1 LRGSGGGGGSGA
13 GRLFGIGRS
22 DTADEAFDKMD
33 VDKSGSLDVWELA
46 QALKTAALIGGNRF
60 GTRSRETLTE
70 LASRLVRMYD
80 VDGDGVVDRQ
90 EYQTMVQDMAALRHA
105 RLREEGLEE
114 RGEPGP
120 EERGARDVEVG
131 RRRGWLSFVFGGRG
145 EEASSDDSNTAA
157 PIGDDAAGAR
167 DDEGIWDS
175 VDDGEGSIVL
185 EGLNV
190 DLRRLLFG
198 AIPGVKKVRRF
209 VHEGMRSRSISFLS
223 SS

>member
-1 LRGSGGGGGSGA
+1 
-13 GRLFGIGRS
+13 
-22 DTADEAFDKMD
+22 
-33 VDKSGSLDVWELA
+33 
-46 QALKTAALIGGNRF
+46 
-60 GTRSRETLTE
+60 
-70 LASRLVRMYD
+70 MYD

-105 RLREEGLEE
+105 RLREDW
-114 RGEPGP
+114 P

-145 EEASSDDSNTAA
+145 DEALSDYSKTAA
-157 PIGDDAAGAR
+157 PVGDDAAGAT

-175 VDDGEGSIVL
+175 VDDGEGSIVV

-198 AIPGVKKVRRF
+198 AIPGVKKVRHF
-209 VHEGMRSRSISFLS
+209 VHEGMRSRSISLLS
-223 SS
+223 SSYTRSSSHLMCIVLLDKGTAWGATHFETFHGYVNVLIQQGRYNGVRPTRRRIASTCGPRFE

>member
-1 LRGSGGGGGSGA
+1 
-13 GRLFGIGRS
+13 
-22 DTADEAFDKMD
+22 
-33 VDKSGSLDVWELA
+33 
-46 QALKTAALIGGNRF
+46 
-60 GTRSRETLTE
+60 
-70 LASRLVRMYD
+70 
-80 VDGDGVVDRQ
+80 
-90 EYQTMVQDMAALRHA
+90 MVQDMAALRHA

-145 EEASSDDSNTAA
+145 EEASSDDSKTAA
-157 PIGDDAAGAR
+157 PIGDDAAGAT

-209 VHEGMRSRSISFLS
+209 AARRDAFTKHFVPFFFLTRS
-223 SS
+223 SSHLMCNVLLDKGTAWGATHFETFHGYVNVLIQQGRYNGVRPTRRRIASTCSPRFE